1 MFDKWIDYFE
11 YEQTNEA
18 LQELEVASGSTFNNC
33 LQFLLTCT
41 LLVVIHMP
49 VLGFASVVPDKEQGK
64 LKYYSKLT
72 WKKIYELFTF
82 TIYIRILLQS
92 YQFLLLSSVSELYN
106 SQASIKM
113 IPAVFIAILWVG
125 VYAFSV
131 SAWIKKF
138 KVDADVDNSKIKELF
153 ADLKPKSIPKGF
165 NVFLLTRRILFVT
178 LLICF
183 QWLPKIALMCIF
195 LVLQFGWAVSI
206 CIFRPLTNTKDN
218 IVEIYNEILFT
229 TLVGWLTCLENE
241 SDWTSP
247 LTYAYLALMM
257 SAGAFLLIVSLV
269 QLGVVVVKKIAVMKA
284 KRTNISR
291 TRVVSIH

>member
-1 MFDKWIDYFE
+1 
-11 YEQTNEA
+11 
-18 LQELEVASGSTFNNC
+18 
-33 LQFLLTCT
+33 
-41 LLVVIHMP
+41 MP

-64 LKYYSKLT
+64 LKYYSKLI

>member
-64 LKYYSKLT
+64 LKYYSKLI

-229 TLVGWLTCLENE
+229 TLEGGW
-241 SDWTSP
+241 
-247 LTYAYLALMM
+247 
-257 SAGAFLLIVSLV
+257 
-269 QLGVVVVKKIAVMKA
+269 
-284 KRTNISR
+284 
-291 TRVVSIH
+291 